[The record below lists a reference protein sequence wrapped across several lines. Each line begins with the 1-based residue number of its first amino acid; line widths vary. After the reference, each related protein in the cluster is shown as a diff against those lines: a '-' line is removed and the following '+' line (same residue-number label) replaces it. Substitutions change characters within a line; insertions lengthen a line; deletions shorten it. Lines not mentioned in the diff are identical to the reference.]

1 MDTAIGSVESQVDS
15 LDREIDENE
24 RSTAATRRQ
33 HYLDRLVA
41 QAKAAADDSGLGLK
55 PLRERALGLVGDR
68 TFPHGRDE
76 EWRFTDLSDL
86 LAVPLVRAQPVD
98 MAASDM
104 AASDMAASAAKEAA
118 FLDAEQRLATVNG
131 YYSAALS
138 ATEKKIAGVAIAP
151 LSELL
156 KDPAYSQKVGEA
168 IASKL
173 AQAEGGAEVFTALNT
188 AGFSDVMVVWVSAD
202 TVVDAPIY
210 ITRGSQVS
218 DSQVSDSQ
226 ASDSQNN
233 AIAHLRMLVMADRH
247 AKFTLVESF
256 WGDDEQMRCN
266 NSVTE
271 IWLEEGAQV
280 EHVRLQDEGDET
292 FHIAKTAIS
301 QAQNSHYCCTAVD
314 LGARLSRHHL
324 EVYQLG
330 PQTETYLY
338 GLSALNRRQ
347 LADTHSLVKLRHP
360 HGGAAQIQKNII
372 DDRAH
377 AVFNGKLYVT
387 KEAQL
392 TNASQLNRN
401 LLLSDGGRVDTKPEL
416 DIVADNVKCAHGA
429 TVSQLQADE
438 LFYLQSR
445 GISADR
451 AKWLLL
457 YGFAMEI
464 VEKISVAPVKQLLSD
479 RITSWTR

>member
-1 MDTAIGSVESQVDS
+1 MDTAIGSMESQIDN
-15 LDREIDENE
+15 LDRELDE

-33 HYLDRLVA
+33 HYLDQLVA
-41 QAKAAADDSGLGLK
+41 QAKAAANESGLGLK

-68 TFPHGRDE
+68 TFPHGKDE

-86 LAVPLVRAQPVD
+86 LSVPLVRAQPVD
-98 MAASDM
+98 IAV
-104 AASDMAASAAKEAA
+104 SADKAAA
-118 FLDAEQRLATVNG
+118 FLEGEQRLATVNG
-131 YYSAALS
+131 HYSAALS
-138 ATEKKIAGVAIAP
+138 ATAKQIEGVAIAP
-151 LSELL
+151 LSELI

-173 AQAEGGAEVFTALNT
+173 AQAEGGSEVFTALNT

-202 TVVDAPIY
+202 TVVEAPIY

-218 DSQVSDSQ
+218 DSST
-226 ASDSQNN
+226 SDSQNLDSQN
-233 AIAHLRMLVMADRH
+233 SDSQESAIAHLRTLVMADRH

-256 WGDDEQMRCN
+256 WGDDSSMRCN

-280 EHVRLQDEGDET
+280 DHVRLQDEGSET
-292 FHIAKTAIS
+292 FHIAKTAVS
-301 QAQNSHYCCTAVD
+301 QAENSHYCCTAVD
-314 LGARLSRHHL
+314 LGAQLSRHHL
-324 EVYQLG
+324 EIYQLG
-330 PQTETYLY
+330 PQTDTCLY

-347 LADTHSLVKLRHP
+347 LADTHSLVKLSHP
-360 HGGAAQIQKNII
+360 HGSATQIQKNIV

-387 KEAQL
+387 REAQL
-392 TNASQLNRN
+392 TDASQLNRN

-445 GISADR
+445 GVSADR
-451 AKWLLL
+451 AKRLLL

-464 VEKISVAPVKQLLSD
+464 VEKISVAPVKQMLSD
-479 RITSWTR
+479 RITSWTH